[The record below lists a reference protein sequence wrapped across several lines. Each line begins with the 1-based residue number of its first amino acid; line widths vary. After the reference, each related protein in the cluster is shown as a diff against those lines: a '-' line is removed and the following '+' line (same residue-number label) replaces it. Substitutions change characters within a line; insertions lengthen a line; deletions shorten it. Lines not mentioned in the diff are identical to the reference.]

1 MLPASLGDDRL
12 RSIIA
17 NTLYRDPTFSNYA
30 SQAVPP
36 IHIVVRNSSV
46 LLTGVVNSEVE
57 RRQAE
62 NIVRGISGIIGV
74 QNALRVER

>member
-1 MLPASLGDDRL
+1 
-12 RSIIA
+12 
-17 NTLYRDPTFSNYA
+17 
-30 SQAVPP
+30 
-36 IHIVVRNSSV
+36 V